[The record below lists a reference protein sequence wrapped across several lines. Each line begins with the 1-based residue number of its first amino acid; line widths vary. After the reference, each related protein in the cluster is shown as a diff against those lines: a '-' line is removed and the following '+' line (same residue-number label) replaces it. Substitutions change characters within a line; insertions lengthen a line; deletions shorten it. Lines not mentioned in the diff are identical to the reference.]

1 MSVTTLV
8 TGVDGFTGRYL
19 APVLA
24 ARGHRVHGL
33 VRGEPAGIVRGVEVV
48 HRCDLA
54 DQANLA
60 SIVSDIQPDFVVHLA
75 AIAFV
80 GHEDIFEMYKTNVMG
95 TRALL
100 ESCLGLSRRP
110 KAVLVASSAN
120 VYGNATEGMLSEN
133 ARISPAN
140 DYAVSKVAGEHL
152 AGIYSAHL
160 PIIVTRPFNYTGVG
174 QSESFLIPKIVAH
187 LRRRAPVI
195 QLGNLNVAR
204 DFSDVRSVVQVY
216 ANLLD
221 APEAIGRTFNV
232 CSGRAITLGEVL
244 AIASDIANHR
254 MTVEISPEFVRT
266 NDVKSL
272 CGNKDLLEM
281 VLGPINIPAIEQTLR
296 WMIQV

>member
-33 VRGEPAGIVRGVEVV
+33 VRGEPVGVLHGVEVV

-54 DQANLA
+54 DQASLA
-60 SIVSDIQPDFVVHLA
+60 SIVSGIQPDFVVHLA

-80 GHEDIFEMYKTNVMG
+80 GHDDIFEIYKTNVLG

-100 ESCLGLSRRP
+100 ESCVGLSRRP
-110 KAVLVASSAN
+110 EAILVASSAN
-120 VYGNATEGMLSEN
+120 VYGNATEGVLSEN

-140 DYAVSKVAGEHL
+140 DYAVSKAAGEHL
-152 AGIYSAHL
+152 AAIYSTHL

-187 LRRRAPVI
+187 IRRQAPVI
-195 QLGNLNVAR
+195 ELGNLDVAR

-221 APEAIGRTFNV
+221 APAAIGKTFNV

-244 AIASDIANHR
+244 TIAADIAGYK
-254 MTVEISPEFVRT
+254 MAVEVNPAFVRA

-272 CGNKDLLEM
+272 CGNKDLLEA
-281 VLGPINIPAIEQTLR
+281 VLGPVNIPEIEQTLR
-296 WMIQV
+296 WMIQA